1 MTPAPPDV
9 CLGIGIDVVDLSHF
23 VRFLRRNQSSL
34 GEIFT
39 EREMAAAEAERR
51 DLYLATRWALKEAT
65 LKALGTGWGSGVQ
78 FIEVEALGRLSAPRI
93 SLHGRA
99 QQLAEEAGS
108 ASVAGSTGS
117 AGECVIA
124 IAVLN
129 VASVGA
135 KSGRN
140 GEVLSA

>member
-1 MTPAPPDV
+1 MPAPSDV
-9 CLGIGIDVVDLSHF
+9 CLGVGIDVVDLPHF

-34 GEIFT
+34 WEIFT
-39 EREMAAAEAERR
+39 EREMATAERERR

-78 FIEVEALGRLSAPRI
+78 LIEVEALGRLSTPRI

-99 QQLAEEAGS
+99 QQLAEEAGG
-108 ASVAGSTGS
+108 ASVTGSTGC

-124 IAVLN
+124 MVVLDA
-129 VASVGA
+129 ASVGA
-135 KSGRN
+135 ESGRN
-140 GEVLSA
+140 GEVLSP